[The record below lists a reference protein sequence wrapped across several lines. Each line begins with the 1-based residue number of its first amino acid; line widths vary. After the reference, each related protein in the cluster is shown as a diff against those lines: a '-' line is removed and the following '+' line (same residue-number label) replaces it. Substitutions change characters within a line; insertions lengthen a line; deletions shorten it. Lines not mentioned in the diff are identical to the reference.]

1 MASVLAFQSCYNK
14 EPQTQQKHLFS
25 YCLGGQSRKLMCQD
39 AILPL
44 KARGNKGR
52 LLPCL
57 SLLWEP
63 AHNLWFLALKPY
75 HVCLHNHLAFFPAC
89 LTSSAAARVAQR
101 QRICLPV
108 QEMWVWS
115 LGQEDSLEKEWQPT
129 PVFLPGSH
137 PWGRRVGHGL
147 CMWAYTHTHTHTH
160 FGIRAHPKPEWP
172 HFLTNYMYKD
182 MLLSK
187 VIFWCSK
194 WGIKEKILE

>member
-1 MASVLAFQSCYNK
+1 MFHRSLSKAKIRSKNDRDETCLLQGKMLLLSYSYNLYTLRHILHMAYVLAFQSCYNK
-14 EPQTQQKHLFS
+14 EPQTQQQKHLFS

-108 QEMWVWS
+108 QEMWV
-115 LGQEDSLEKEWQPT
+115 
-129 PVFLPGSH
+129 
-137 PWGRRVGHGL
+137 
-147 CMWAYTHTHTHTH
+147 
-160 FGIRAHPKPEWP
+160 
-172 HFLTNYMYKD
+172 
-182 MLLSK
+182 
-187 VIFWCSK
+187 
-194 WGIKEKILE
+194 

>member
-1 MASVLAFQSCYNK
+1 MAYVLAFQSCYNK

-129 PVFLPGSH
+129 PVSCLEAI
-137 PWGRRVGHGL
+137 HGVAESD
-147 CMWAYTHTHTHTH
+147 MAYVCEHTHTHTHTH